1 VQVGK
6 TLLKLKLKPHRGNG
20 NGTKP
25 GKVEKMTINKWN
37 EKAEKIFSEN
47 ADRLKAAENT
57 ENGAYF
63 SVNGCVAYFLPG
75 EKIYC
80 TDKSVYKTRLASAFN
95 ADGILA
101 DNVKHGK
108 IISNYGH
115 RNALKL
121 TACNGE
127 KVAYLQEKF
136 TREFPKN
143 ALYYVKDY
151 KSPVLVGIWENGILH
166 LIAAV
171 CPVLVA
177 PVMGNEF
184 VA

>member
-1 VQVGK
+1 
-6 TLLKLKLKPHRGNG
+6 
-20 NGTKP
+20 
-25 GKVEKMTINKWN
+25 MTIIKWN
-37 EKAEKIFSEN
+37 EKAEKILSEN
-47 ADRLKAAENT
+47 ADKIKAVENT

-63 SVNGCVAYFLPG
+63 SINGCVAYFLPG
-75 EKIYC
+75 EKIYS
-80 TDKSVYKTRLASAFN
+80 TDENVYKTGVARAFN
-95 ADGILA
+95 TDGILA
-101 DNVKHGK
+101 DEVIHGK
-108 IISNYGH
+108 IRSNYGR

-166 LIAAV
+166 LIAAI
-171 CPVLVA
+171 CPILVA

>member
-1 VQVGK
+1 
-6 TLLKLKLKPHRGNG
+6 
-20 NGTKP
+20 
-25 GKVEKMTINKWN
+25 MTINKWN
-37 EKAEKIFSEN
+37 EKVEKIFSESS
-47 ADRLKAAENT
+47 DRIKAAENT
-57 ENGAYF
+57 ESGAYF

-75 EKIYC
+75 EKIYS
-80 TDKSVYKTRLASAFN
+80 TDKSVYKTGLASAFN
-95 ADGILA
+95 APGILA
-101 DNVKHGK
+101 DDVQQGK
-108 IISNYGH
+108 IRSNYGR

-121 TACNGE
+121 TTCNGE
-127 KVAYLQEKF
+127 IVAYLQEKF

-143 ALYYVKDY
+143 AVYYVKDY
-151 KSPVLVGIWENGILH
+151 KSPVVVGIWENGILH